1 MMNTLSEGKPDTA
14 ATHRRLK
21 AIELEWRERKAARVL
36 RALDDAAI
44 QLNKRFAG
52 YTAVSIEKG
61 DRAILIK
68 VGEDRELRLHLKLG
82 FDNRGLLHQSFHVR
96 DHQIR
101 RRPAYEELDKEYT
114 FKTMSEAVA
123 FLVRA
128 CD

>member
-1 MMNTLSEGKPDTA
+1 MNTLSEGKPDTA

-52 YTAVSIEKG
+52 YTAVTIEKG
-61 DRAILIK
+61 DRAIILIK

-114 FKTMSEAVA
+114 FNTMSEAVA

>member
-52 YTAVSIEKG
+52 YTAVTIEKG

-82 FDNRGLLHQSFHVR
+82 FDNRGLLHLSFHVR

-114 FKTMSEAVA
+114 FGTMSEAVA
-123 FLVRA
+123 FLVKA